1 MSMLAELE
9 SLLLEVNFETVHGDI
24 PHIRH
29 PPVTAAKTL
38 EIANAFASS
47 CPTLCRIAF
56 AIPAHDPH
64 SHPVEPRFYPCYVR
78 TTSGKLALK
87 GNGILNKS
95 SWREI

>member
-9 SLLLEVNFETVHGDI
+9 SLLLEVNFETVHGD

-38 EIANAFASS
+38 EMANAFASS

-78 TTSGKLALK
+78 TTSGGLALK